1 MQNGTKNFLAH
12 CLVGGNVL
20 YRVSVMIVIVSL
32 LRKMPTIMPS
42 SDFLTAVRVCARGDL
57 ICFTTATY
65 LLDPCD
71 HISYSI
77 QGY

>member
-32 LRKMPTIMPS
+32 LRNDANNYAIK
-42 SDFLTAVRVCARGDL
+42 
-57 ICFTTATY
+57 
-65 LLDPCD
+65 
-71 HISYSI
+71 
-77 QGY
+77 